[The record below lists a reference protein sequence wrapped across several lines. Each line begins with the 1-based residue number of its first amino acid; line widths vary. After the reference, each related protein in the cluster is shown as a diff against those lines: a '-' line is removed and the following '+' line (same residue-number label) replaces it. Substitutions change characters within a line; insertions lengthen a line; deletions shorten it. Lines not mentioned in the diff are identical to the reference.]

1 MRRIVFTALLFLAVA
16 SCGYRPVFIDRPV
29 IQPSI
34 GSVPPRID
42 QLKKT
47 GQSVTLCREI
57 GRSRCDAK
65 TCKGTA
71 MDLVTL
77 SCGGAKVS
85 RCELG
90 KGGC

>member
-1 MRRIVFTALLFLAVA
+1 MRRIVVAALLFV
-16 SCGYRPVFIDRPV
+16 SCSYRPVLIDRPV
-29 IQPSI
+29 IQPGF
-34 GSVPPRID
+34 GSVPPRIA
-42 QLKKT
+42 QMK
-47 GQSVTLCREI
+47 GHQVVACREV
-57 GRSRCDAK
+57 GRSRCDLQ

-85 RCELG
+85 RCELA

>member
-1 MRRIVFTALLFLAVA
+1 MRRIVFAALLFVLVA

-29 IQPSI
+29 IQPGF
-34 GSVPPRID
+34 GSVPPRIAQMKGH
-42 QLKKT
+42 QL
-47 GQSVTLCREI
+47 VACREI
-57 GRSRCDAK
+57 GRSRCDLQ
-65 TCKGTA
+65 TCKGRG
-71 MDLVTL
+71 MDLVTV

>member
-1 MRRIVFTALLFLAVA
+1 MRRVGLTALLILALA

-34 GSVPPRID
+34 GSVPPRIA
-42 QLKKT
+42 QIK
-47 GQSVTLCREI
+47 GHQVTVCREI
-57 GRSRCDAK
+57 GRSRCDLR
-65 TCKGTA
+65 TCKGSS

-77 SCGGAKVS
+77 SCSGATVS

>member
-1 MRRIVFTALLFLAVA
+1 MRRIVFAALLAAVVV
-16 SCGYRPVFIDRPV
+16 SCGYRPVFVERPV

-34 GSVPPRID
+34 GSVPPRIA
-42 QLKKT
+42 QIK
-47 GQSVTLCREI
+47 GHQVVACREI
-57 GRSRCDAK
+57 GRSRCDVK
-65 TCKGTA
+65 TCKGTS

>member
-1 MRRIVFTALLFLAVA
+1 MRRIIFAAVLFAFVA

-34 GSVPPRID
+34 GSVAPRIA
-42 QLKKT
+42 QIKGHQGT
-47 GQSVTLCREI
+47 ACREI
-57 GRSRCDAK
+57 GRSRCDLQ
-65 TCKGTA
+65 TCKGRGL
-71 MDLVTL
+71 DLVTV